1 VIVAGVA
8 GCGGSS
14 SGDGESGASGDAA
27 AAASAADEELAT
39 LYDGTNEQP
48 PTSTSPV
55 KPGAKIFVV
64 GGDQSASATALAV
77 ESVVKAG
84 DIAGWD
90 VTTWDGKG
98 QSTQQLA
105 GIRTAVSQDADA
117 IFMYAVD
124 CASVQA
130 GLQEAKAAGVIV
142 VVAEAYDCSDVD
154 PSAPSL
160 FTHQVDYVMGKLPD
174 FSKAWGAAQATYL
187 ISKLQG
193 EVKLLNIVET
203 DYRATV
209 VQDEGFRAR
218 FDECESCEIVDTVEF
233 TAQEFGPPLQQKIA
247 QALLRNPDVNATLVA
262 YDALLTGGVLGAI
275 RDAGM
280 TDKVMVA
287 GGEGAPEAINLLKQ
301 GQVAAE
307 FGIPTAWEGWAGAEA
322 INRLLAGDEPQPSG
336 IGIQVVDEEN
346 NLPEGDRYT
355 SDVDFEGAYTTAFQQ
370 AAGK

>member
-1 VIVAGVA
+1 VDTEAV
-8 GCGGSS
+8 
-14 SGDGESGASGDAA
+14 
-27 AAASAADEELAT
+27 SAADKELQAFYAGTHQDPPAT
-39 LYDGTNEQP
+39 
-48 PTSTSPV
+48 TSPV
-55 KPGAKIFVV
+55 KPGAKVFVI
-64 GGDQSASATALAV
+64 GGDQSASATQLAV

-84 DIAGWD
+84 EIAGWD
-90 VTTWDGKG
+90 VSLWDGKG

-105 GIRTAVSQDADA
+105 GIRTAVSQGANA

-130 GLQEAKAAGVIV
+130 GLQEAKDAGIIV
-142 VVAEAYDCSDVD
+142 VTAQAFDCSEVD

-160 FTHQVDYVMGKLPD
+160 ITHQVDYVAGGPTG

-187 ISKLQG
+187 ISKLGG

-218 FDECESCEIVDTVEF
+218 LEECGSCEILDTIEF
-233 TAQEFGPPLQQKIA
+233 TTQDFGPPLQQKVA
-247 QALLRNPDVNATLVA
+247 QALQRNPDVNATLVA
-262 YDALLTGGVLGAI
+262 YDALLTGGVLGGI

-280 TDKVMVA
+280 TDKITVA
-287 GGEGAPEAINLLKQ
+287 GGEGAPEAVNLLKQ

-307 FGIPTAWEGWAGAEA
+307 FGIPTAWEGWAGADA

-336 IGIQVVDEEN
+336 IGIQVVDLEHN
-346 NLPEGDRYT
+346 MPEGDRFT
-355 SDVDFEGAYTTAFQQ
+355 SSVDFQGIYTEAFQQ